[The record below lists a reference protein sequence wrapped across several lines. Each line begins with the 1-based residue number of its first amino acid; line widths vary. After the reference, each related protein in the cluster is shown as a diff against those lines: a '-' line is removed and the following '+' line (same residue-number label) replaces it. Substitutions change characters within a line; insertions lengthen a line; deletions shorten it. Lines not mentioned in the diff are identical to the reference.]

1 MWNPFKRNKKKSQ
14 SLQELSDLSA
24 TFAILSVFE
33 RCSLI
38 HWQPIDK
45 ILVIKESL
53 AKFKLAEGRDGFL
66 KFLNQVALWQNN
78 LIIKEAYELHT
89 LKAECEAV
97 RKAKQQH
104 PLLSKADV
112 RRIRQETRMN
122 MSMLPLEQLNCIKEF
137 DIFVVRASAPS
148 VQDATKEDG
157 HLLALGH
164 FDGKEVQMAMYE
176 DVKYILFHHD

>member
-1 MWNPFKRNKKKSQ
+1 MWNPFKRNKKQKK
-14 SLQELSDLSA
+14 SLQELRDVSA
-24 TFAILSVFE
+24 IFAILSEFE
-33 RCSLI
+33 RRGLI
-38 HWQPIDK
+38 HWQRIDK
-45 ILVIKESL
+45 ILVMEESL
-53 AKFKLAEGRDGFL
+53 AKLKLAAGRESFL
-66 KFLNQVALWQNN
+66 NFLNQVALWQNN
-78 LIIKEAYELHT
+78 NIIQEAYEQHT
-89 LKAECEAV
+89 LKVETEAV

-104 PLLSKADV
+104 PLLSKADAM
-112 RRIRQETRMN
+112 RIRQEARTN
-122 MSMLPLEQLNCIKEF
+122 MPLLPLEQLNCIKEF